1 MTTTC
6 DLNVDWNKC
15 PNCVRFKE
23 RIEDAE
29 EASRA
34 ASANLDR
41 AYAEY
46 REDVAAG
53 RACIATPRQR
63 AWSSYLDD
71 LEMEQSLASTRCT
84 EAINAW
90 ATSIHRHHRLHED
103 RQQAST
109 RCTEAINAWATSIHR
124 HHRLHEDRQQKA
136 EDSSKDVAVETEEM
150 AAISKERCTEA
161 INAWAT
167 SIHRHHR
174 LHEDRQQKAEDSSKD
189 VAVETEEMAAISK
202 DDAVDALVNI
212 YGGHIDQWLEALRDR
227 THAQADADDV
237 RTPCACAMCTTL
249 DKDSEDTDTKPTPA
263 ERAAYF
269 AARDHADDADT
280 PDAPGRRTAVRIVAY
295 DAHKGGCHEVDPTD
309 VPVWLLD
316 TPNTAIARDVRQAT
330 LQEIRTLID
339 DLIDGGAQ

>member
-1 MTTTC
+1 MNATC
-6 DLNVDWNKC
+6 DLNVDWRAC
-15 PNCVRFKE
+15 PNCARFKE

-29 EASRA
+29 KEAKA
-34 ASANLDR
+34 VSANFDR
-41 AYAEY
+41 AYAGY

-53 RACIATPRQR
+53 RACPATPRQR

-71 LEMEQSLASTRCT
+71 LEMEQSLASTRWM

-90 ATSIHRHHRLHED
+90 AV
-103 RQQAST
+103 
-109 RCTEAINAWATSIHR
+109 SIHR

-150 AAISKERCTEA
+150 AAIR
-161 INAWAT
+161 
-167 SIHRHHR
+167 
-174 LHEDRQQKAEDSSKD
+174 KD
-189 VAVETEEMAAISK
+189 A
-202 DDAVDALVNI
+202 AVDALVNI
-212 YGGHIDQWLEALRDR
+212 YGGHIDKWLEALRER
-227 THAQADADDV
+227 THAQTDADDV

-249 DKDSEDTDTKPTPA
+249 DKDSEDAEPTAA
-263 ERAAYF
+263 ERDAYF
-269 AARDHADDADT
+269 AARDHADDTDT

-316 TPNTAIARDVRQAT
+316 TPNTAIARITRQAT

-339 DLIDGGAQ
+339 DLIDGPNERGEGES

>member
-15 PNCVRFKE
+15 SNCVRFKE
-23 RIEDAE
+23 RIKDAE
-29 EASRA
+29 QA
-34 ASANLDR
+34 AKVVSATLDR

-63 AWSSYLDD
+63 AWNSYLDD
-71 LEMEQSLASTRCT
+71 LQMEQSL
-84 EAINAW
+84 
-90 ATSIHRHHRLHED
+90 
-103 RQQAST
+103 AST

-150 AAISKERCTEA
+150 AAISKDA
-161 INAWAT
+161 
-167 SIHRHHR
+167 
-174 LHEDRQQKAEDSSKD
+174 
-189 VAVETEEMAAISK
+189 
-202 DDAVDALVNI
+202 AVDALVNI
-212 YGGHIDQWLEALRDR
+212 YGGHIDKWLEALRER
-227 THAQADADDV
+227 THAQTDADDV
-237 RTPCACAMCTTL
+237 RTPCACAMCTAL
-249 DKDSEDTDTKPTPA
+249 DKDSEDAEPTAA
-263 ERAAYF
+263 ERDSYF

-295 DAHKGGCHEVDPTD
+295 DAHKGGCHEADPTD

-330 LQEIRTLID
+330 LQGIRALID
-339 DLIDGGAQ
+339 DLIDGGGQ

>member
-1 MTTTC
+1 MSTTC

-15 PNCVRFKE
+15 PNCVRLKE
-23 RIEDAE
+23 RIKDAE
-29 EASRA
+29 EASCA

-71 LEMEQSLASTRCT
+71 LEMEQSLAFSHWR
-84 EAINAW
+84 EAIDTW
-90 ATSIHRHHRLHED
+90 A
-103 RQQAST
+103 A
-109 RCTEAINAWATSIHR
+109 
-124 HHRLHEDRQQKA
+124 
-136 EDSSKDVAVETEEM
+136 
-150 AAISKERCTEA
+150 
-161 INAWAT
+161 

-202 DDAVDALVNI
+202 DAAVDALVNI
-212 YGGHIDQWLEALRDR
+212 YGGHIDKWLEALRER
-227 THAQADADDV
+227 THAQTDAD
-237 RTPCACAMCTTL
+237 
-249 DKDSEDTDTKPTPA
+249 
-263 ERAAYF
+263 
-269 AARDHADDADT
+269 
-280 PDAPGRRTAVRIVAY
+280 
-295 DAHKGGCHEVDPTD
+295 DAHKGGCHEADPTD

-330 LQEIRTLID
+330 LQGIRTIID
-339 DLIDGGAQ
+339 DLIDGGGQ